1 MKALELQ
8 MTQKQF
14 TSWRKS
20 LQRRS
25 TLAIIITAAV
35 LIETTAVVQYLFA
48 RKGIREEVQ
57 HRAQSELHAKSLEIR
72 NLMVE
77 VETAVKNT
85 AWVFE
90 QNFQRPDS
98 LVGICEHLLQNTSTL
113 IGCGLGFEANYYP
126 QYGKWFEPY
135 AIRQADGRFGRSQI
149 GSATHDYLHSEWYI
163 KAKEKDGGY
172 WTEPYYDEAG
182 ARMMLCT
189 YALPLHDSSGRT
201 VAVIGADVSLDWLSQ
216 VINSKQIYPSSYNLM
231 ISREG
236 QIMACPIESLVLKTN
251 IQQATAKMKDT
262 SVNTL
267 NQNMLSGQRGQTVV
281 TDDKGEKNYVFYA
294 PVEGE
299 TGWSMA
305 VVCSDHEIYYGL
317 RQVGFNLLL
326 LMLVGLALL
335 GYIIARTVRGF
346 NRLQEVNATKVSM
359 ENELNI
365 ASHIQMAMLPK
376 IFPPYPDRQDIDIYG
391 LQKPAKAVGGDI
403 YDFYIRDEKLF
414 FCIGDV
420 SGKGVPSSLVMAV
433 TRTLFRVVSGHEAAP
448 ERIVTQINETIS
460 EGNESNMFVTLFVGV
475 LDLPTGRLRYCNAG
489 HDAPLLVG
497 NGVESLPCVSNIP
510 VGIMAD
516 WKYQPQET
524 LVLPQT
530 TIFLYTDG
538 LTEAEDASHGQFGL
552 QRVLDRTQQAWRAN
566 EQAPTLLLNNMNRAV
581 SEFVDDAEQSDDLT
595 MLAIQYTKQQQEVRL
610 RKALTLPND
619 VKTIPQLAAFVD
631 DICEALGFDMSTT
644 MQMNLALEE
653 AVVNVMSYAYPA
665 GTKGDVHIEAQANDE
680 RLKFTITDSGA
691 PFDPTAKDEIDTTLS
706 AEDRPIGGLGIFLVR
721 EMMDSINYERVDG
734 QNVLTLRKKL
744 KATVKS

>member
-1 MKALELQ
+1 MKALDLQ
-8 MTQKQF
+8 MSQKQF

-77 VETAVKNT
+77 VEASVKNM
-85 AWVFE
+85 AWVIE
-90 QNFQRPDS
+90 QNLQHPDS
-98 LVGICEHLLQNTSTL
+98 ALGVCRHLLQNTPSIT
-113 IGCGLGFEANYYP
+113 GCGIAFEANYFP
-126 QYGKWFEPY
+126 QYGRWYEPY
-135 AIRQADGRFGRSQI
+135 IVRQADGRFKYSQI
-149 GSATHDYLHSEWYI
+149 GSASHDYLQSEWFV
-163 KAKEKDGGY
+163 KTKEKNGGY
-172 WTEPYYDEAG
+172 WSEPYYDDAG

-189 YALPLHDSSGRT
+189 YTFPLHDTSGRT
-201 VAVIGADVSLDWLSQ
+201 VAVLGADVSLDWLGK
-216 VINSKQIYPSSYNLM
+216 VINAKQIYPSSYNMM

-236 QIMACPIESLVLKTN
+236 QIMACPIESLVLRTN
-251 IQQATAKMKDT
+251 IQQATEKMKDT
-262 SVNTL
+262 SVNSI
-267 NQNMLSGQRGQTVV
+267 NRNMMAGRKGQTVV
-281 TDDKGEKNYVFYA
+281 RDDKGQKNYVFYA

-305 VVCSDHEIYYGL
+305 VVCSDREIYYGL
-317 RQVGFNLLL
+317 RQVGFNLLM
-326 LMLVGLALL
+326 LMLVGLALM
-335 GYIIARTVRGF
+335 GYIVWRMIRAF
-346 NRLQEVNATKVSM
+346 NRYQELNTSKVSM

-376 IFPPYPDRQDIDIYG
+376 IYPPYPDRKDIDIYG

-420 SGKGVPSSLVMAV
+420 SGKGVPASLVMVV
-433 TRTLFRVVSGHEAAP
+433 TRTLFRVASGHESAP
-448 ERIVTQINETIS
+448 DRIVAQINETIT
-460 EGNESNMFVTLFVGV
+460 EGNESNMFVTLFVGA

-497 NGVESLPCVSNIP
+497 DGVGALPCVSNIP
-510 VGIMAD
+510 VGIMSD
-516 WKYQPQET
+516 WKFQGQET

-538 LTEAEDASHGQFGL
+538 LTEAENDSHGQFGM
-552 QRVLDRTQQAWRAN
+552 QRVLEQTQQSLAAH
-566 EQAPTLLLNNMNRAV
+566 EQASTLLLNRMNRAV
-581 SEFVDDAEQSDDLT
+581 SDFVNGAEQSDDLT

-610 RKALTLPND
+610 CKAITLPND
-619 VKTIPQLAAFVD
+619 VQTVPQLSAFVD
-631 DICEALGFDMSTT
+631 EVCEALAFDMSVT

-653 AVVNVMSYAYPA
+653 AVVNVMNYAYPA
-665 GTKGDVHIEAQANDE
+665 GTQGDVHIEAQANDV
-680 RLKFTITDSGA
+680 RLKFTIVDDGV
-691 PFDPTAKDEIDTTLS
+691 PFDPTAKEEIDTTLS
-706 AEDRPIGGLGIFLVR
+706 AEERPIGGLGIFLVR
-721 EMMDSINYERVDG
+721 EMMDSINYERVNG

-744 KATVKS
+744 A